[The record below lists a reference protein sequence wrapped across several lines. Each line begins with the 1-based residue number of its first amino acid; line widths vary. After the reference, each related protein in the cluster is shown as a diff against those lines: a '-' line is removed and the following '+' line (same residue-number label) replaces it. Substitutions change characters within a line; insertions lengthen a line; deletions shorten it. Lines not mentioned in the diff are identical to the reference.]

1 MKYRLGIGFIGALT
15 LSLLMGLT
23 VVWATGNESNV
34 TATGVFSNNMQE
46 MMSVKSVKIA
56 LTHSMTES
64 SLLANDFDLP
74 LFFLLSIGL
83 MIVTTTAIVVS
94 KDLFPSHS

>member
-1 MKYRLGIGFIGALT
+1 MKYRLGIGFIGALA

-23 VVWATGNESNV
+23 AVWATGNESSM
-34 TATGVFSNNMQE
+34 TATGVFSSNVQE
-46 MMSVKSVKIA
+46 MVSVKSVKIA
-56 LTHSMTES
+56 LTSSMTEAPLS
-64 SLLANDFDLP
+64 ANDFDLP

-94 KDLFPSHS
+94 KDLFPSH